1 MGFGLSD
8 LFNPVSA
15 VQDTWSGLAS
25 LPGTPEAFGSG
36 IYGGLSGDLSWNP
49 YSQDNSVWDTGAGG
63 TELSQDPNNRRY
75 GRQIGTAIGA
85 AFTGGALGSL
95 GSDASLAADGST
107 IAGTAAEGTAGAA
120 GEGSGSYLG
129 SVAGGAAR
137 GAAVNAGVTAAQ
149 GGNLSDIGR
158 GALYGGIGG
167 GFGTAVGD
175 ANPGSYVS
183 SDPQYQKIFNSG
195 VTGAGNS
202 ALRGGNAGTGFLTG
216 ASTPALN
223 LAGNSIAS
231 SLGDTKVPD
240 YSYTP
245 QSSGPASSYLDN
257 MQNMSSTPS
266 GWGNSPEVNS
276 SLGINTDSSQYN
288 PDFSTSAA
296 ATGMPQQQQQN
307 PLKKYIASAFGM
319 GDAAT
324 SPGMPGSPQANPQGA
339 GLGGTVNNLL
349 GLYSA
354 YKRQKQLG
362 GLTGNLEGMFQP
374 GGAYAQQMQQT
385 LDRRD
390 AAAGRRSQY
399 GSRAVELQAL
409 LAHGAS
415 QNAPLLQQLYGA
427 QNQNLQGGLMHAGMG
442 LFNNFGGGA
451 AIQGAAQPYLN
462 QLFGSPM
469 AQPNVGPQPE

>member
-1 MGFGLSD
+1 MGWGLGD
-8 LFNPVSA
+8 LFNPISA
-15 VQDTWSGLAS
+15 IQDTWSGLAS

-36 IYGGLSGDLSWNP
+36 VYGGLTGDLSWNP

-63 TELSQDPNNRRY
+63 TELSQDPNNRRI
-75 GRQIGTAIGA
+75 GRQIGTAVGA

-95 GSDASLAADGST
+95 GSDASLAADGT
-107 IAGTAAEGTAGAA
+107 TVGGIAADGTAGAA
-120 GEGSGSYLG
+120 GEGGSSLAS

-167 GFGTAVGD
+167 GFGTAVSD

-195 VTGAGNS
+195 LTGAGNN

-223 LAGNSIAS
+223 VAGNSIAS
-231 SLGDTKVPD
+231 SLGDTQVPD
-240 YSYTP
+240 YSTP
-245 QSSGPASSYLDN
+245 QGGGPASSYLDN
-257 MQNMSSTPS
+257 MQNMSSVAP
-266 GWGNSPEVNS
+266 GWANSPEVNS

-296 ATGMPQQQQQN
+296 ATGMPQQQQN

-319 GDAAT
+319 GDTPT
-324 SPGMPGSPQANPQGA
+324 SPGMPGSPQAQQGI
-339 GLGGTVNNLL
+339 GLGGMTNNLL

-362 GLTGNLEGMFQP
+362 GLAGNLESMYQP